1 MSDNHVFDMTSEER
15 EKRVLHLIA
24 DANRIIDAALET
36 HLGTHQLMATC
47 ILFSGGND
55 STVLAHLFRTRA
67 THAIHCNT
75 TIGIEQ
81 TRQFV
86 RDTCKEWGLPL
97 MEEMAPTTYRELVI
111 DQGFPGPG
119 HHYKMYQRLKE
130 RGLMQARRKL
140 VSNPRKE
147 RVLYLAG
154 RRKAESKRREG
165 IPEHERRGSII
176 WASPLANWEKLDLNT
191 YRRMFPDVPN
201 NEVSDLLHMSGECLC
216 GAFARPNELEEI
228 RFWFPNVAA
237 EIDALEKEVEE
248 AGHAPERCK
257 WGYRPG
263 ERSRVGALCSGCDEL
278 TPMETTTVT
287 TEETE

>member
-1 MSDNHVFDMTSEER
+1 MTEVENLTPAQR
-15 EKRVLHLIA
+15 EKRVLSLIG
-24 DANRIIDAALET
+24 DANRIIDEA
-36 HLGTHQLMATC
+36 LGTHLQDHKLMATC

-55 STVLAHLFRTRA
+55 STVLAHLFRQRA

-75 TIGIEQ
+75 TIGVEQ

-86 RDTCKEWGLPL
+86 RDTCKGWGLPL
-97 MEEMAPTTYRELVI
+97 MEEIAPTTYRELVI

-140 VSNPRKE
+140 VTNPRKE

-191 YRRMFPDVPN
+191 YRKMFPDVPR

-216 GAFARPNELEEI
+216 GAFAKPDELEEI
-228 RFWFPNVAA
+228 RYWFPDVAE
-237 EIDALEKEVEE
+237 EIDALEKEVAA
-248 AGHAPERCK
+248 AGHPEEKCK
-257 WGYRPG
+257 WGYRKG
-263 ERSRVGALCSGCDEL
+263 ARSKVGMMCSGCEALFEIEDQK
-278 TPMETTTVT
+278 
-287 TEETE
+287 

>member
-1 MSDNHVFDMTSEER
+1 MSDFTIESLAPAQR
-15 EKRVLHLIA
+15 EKRVLSLIE
-24 DANRIIDAALET
+24 DANRIIDEALEA
-36 HLGTHQLMATC
+36 HLQDHKLMATC

-55 STVLAHLFRTRA
+55 STVLAHLFRQRA

-97 MEEMAPTTYRELVI
+97 MEEIAPTTYRELVI

-140 VSNPRKE
+140 VTNPLKE

-191 YRRMFPDVPN
+191 YRKMFPDLPR

-216 GAFARPNELEEI
+216 GSFAKPDELEEI
-228 RFWFPNVAA
+228 RYWFPDVAE
-237 EIDALEKEVEE
+237 EIDALEKEVAA
-248 AGHAPERCK
+248 AGHPEEKCK
-257 WGYRPG
+257 WGYRKG
-263 ERSRVGALCSGCDEL
+263 ARSKVGLMCSGCEALFEIEDQK
-278 TPMETTTVT
+278 
-287 TEETE
+287 

>member
-1 MSDNHVFDMTSEER
+1 MTAIETLSPMQRER
-15 EKRVLHLIA
+15 RVLSLIE
-24 DANRIIDAALET
+24 DANRIIDEALAT
-36 HLGTHQLMATC
+36 RLQDHKLMATC

-55 STVLAHLFRTRA
+55 STVLAHLFRQRA

-97 MEEMAPTTYRELVI
+97 MEEIAPTTYRELVI

-119 HHYKMYQRLKE
+119 HHYKMFQRLKE

-140 VSNPRKE
+140 VTNPRKE

-191 YRRMFPDVPN
+191 YRNMFPDVPR

-216 GAFARPNELEEI
+216 GAFAKPDELEEI
-228 RFWFPNVAA
+228 RYWFPDVAE
-237 EIDALEKEVEE
+237 EIDALEKEVAA
-248 AGHAPERCK
+248 AGHPEEKCK
-257 WGYRPG
+257 WGYRKG
-263 ERSRVGALCSGCDEL
+263 ARSKVGMMCSGCEAL
-278 TPMETTTVT
+278 FEI
-287 TEETE
+287 EEDQ

>member
-1 MSDNHVFDMTSEER
+1 MTEIENLTPTQR
-15 EKRVLHLIA
+15 EKRVLSLIE
-24 DANRIIDAALET
+24 DANRIIDEALEA
-36 HLGTHQLMATC
+36 HLQDHKLMGTC

-55 STVLAHLFRTRA
+55 STVLAHLFRQRA

-86 RDTCKEWGLPL
+86 RDTCKEWELPL
-97 MEEMAPTTYRELVI
+97 MEETAPTTYRELVL

-119 HHYKMYQRLKE
+119 HHFKMYQRLKE

-140 VSNPRKE
+140 VTNPREE

-154 RRKAESKRREG
+154 RRKAESKRRAG

-191 YRRMFPDVPN
+191 YRKMFPDVPH

-216 GAFARPNELEEI
+216 GSFAKPDELEEI
-228 RFWFPNVAA
+228 RYWFPAVAE
-237 EIDALEKEVEE
+237 EIDALEKEVTA
-248 AGHAPERCK
+248 AGHPEEKCK
-257 WGYRPG
+257 WGYRKG
-263 ERSRVGALCSGCDEL
+263 TRSKVGMMCSGCDALFEI
-278 TPMETTTVT
+278 EDQK
-287 TEETE
+287 

>member
-1 MSDNHVFDMTSEER
+1 MTEIESLTPAQR
-15 EKRVLHLIA
+15 ETRVLSLIE
-24 DANRIIDAALET
+24 DANRIIDEALET
-36 HLGTHQLMATC
+36 HLQDHQLIATC

-55 STVLAHLFRTRA
+55 STVLAHLFRQRA

-97 MEEMAPTTYRELVI
+97 MEEIAPTTYRELVI

-119 HHYKMYQRLKE
+119 HHFKMYQRLKE
-130 RGLMQARRKL
+130 RGLRQARRKL
-140 VSNPRKE
+140 VKNPRSQ
-147 RVLYLAG
+147 RVLFIAG

-165 IPEHERRGSII
+165 IPEHEREGSII

-191 YRRMFPDVPN
+191 YRKMFPDVPH

-216 GAFARPNELEEI
+216 GSFAKPDELEEI
-228 RFWFPNVAA
+228 RYWFPAVAE
-237 EIDALEKEVEE
+237 EIDALEKEVAA
-248 AGHAPERCK
+248 AGHPEEKCK
-257 WGYRPG
+257 WGYRKGP
-263 ERSRVGALCSGCDEL
+263 RSKVGMMCSGCEALFEIEDKK
-278 TPMETTTVT
+278 
-287 TEETE
+287 